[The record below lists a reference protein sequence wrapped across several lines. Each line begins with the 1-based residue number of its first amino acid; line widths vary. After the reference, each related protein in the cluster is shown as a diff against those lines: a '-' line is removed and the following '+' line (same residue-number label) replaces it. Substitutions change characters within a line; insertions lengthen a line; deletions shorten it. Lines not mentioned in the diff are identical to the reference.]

1 MTKGRTHLRPERT
14 KPEAARALALRAAEL
29 AREKKGED
37 VALLDLTDLGA
48 VSDYFLLVSASSEVQ
63 VKTIAEHVADTLKRE
78 GSTAWHV
85 EGLAHRRW
93 VVLDF
98 VDVVVHV
105 FHQETRAY
113 YLLERL
119 WGDARRVPLPEA

>member
-1 MTKGRTHLRPERT
+1 MRSLRSTPRPERT
-14 KPEAARALALRAAEL
+14 TPEAARALALRAAEL
-29 AREKKGED
+29 AREKRGED
-37 VALLDLTDLGA
+37 LVLLDLSDLGA
-48 VSDYFLLVSASSEVQ
+48 VSDYFLLVTAASEVQ
-63 VKTIAEHVADTLKRE
+63 VKTIAEHVQESLKRE
-78 GSTAWHV
+78 GTPVWHV

-105 FHQETRAY
+105 FHAETRAY

-119 WGDARRVPLPEA
+119 WGDARRVALPEA

>member
-1 MTKGRTHLRPERT
+1 LTKGRANLRPQRT

-63 VKTIAEHVADTLKRE
+63 VKTIAEHIHDTLKRE
-78 GSTAWHV
+78 GSAPWHV

-105 FHQETRAY
+105 FHEETRAY

-119 WGDARRVPLPEA
+119 WGDARRVALPEA

>member
-1 MTKGRTHLRPERT
+1 VRTT
-14 KPEAARALALRAAEL
+14 PEAARSLALRAAEL
-29 AREKKGED
+29 AREKRGED
-37 VALLDLTDLGA
+37 PVLLDLTDLGA
-48 VSDYFLLVSASSEVQ
+48 VSDYFLLVSAVSEVQ
-63 VKTIAEHVADTLKRE
+63 VKTIAEHIQETLKRE
-78 GSTAWHV
+78 GAPVWHV

-105 FHQETRAY
+105 FHAETRAY

-119 WGDARRVPLPEA
+119 WGDARRVALPEA

>member
-1 MTKGRTHLRPERT
+1 MPSGPTARPARTT
-14 KPEAARALALRAAEL
+14 PEAAQALALRAVAL
-29 AREKKGED
+29 AREKKAED
-37 VALLDLTDLGA
+37 VVLLDLTDLGA
-48 VSDYFLLVSASSEVQ
+48 VSDFFLLVTGRSEVQ
-63 VKTIAEHVADTLKRE
+63 VKTIAEHVAEQLALE
-78 GSTAWHV
+78 GARPWHV

-105 FHQETRAY
+105 FHHETRAY

-119 WGDARRVPLPEA
+119 WGDARRVELPEE

>member
-1 MTKGRTHLRPERT
+1 MRPGPASRPARTT
-14 KPEAARALALRAAEL
+14 PEAARELAARAAALARQ
-29 AREKKGED
+29 KQGED
-37 VALLDLTDLGA
+37 LVLLDLTELRA
-48 VSDYFLLVSASSEVQ
+48 VSDYFLLVSGRTEMH
-63 VKTIAEHVADTLKRE
+63 VKTIAEHIVDELARE
-78 GSTAWHV
+78 ALHPWHV

-105 FHQETRAY
+105 FHHETRNY

-119 WGDARRVPLPEA
+119 WGDARRVELPEE

>member
-1 MTKGRTHLRPERT
+1 MGAQPKTRPERT
-14 KPEAARALALRAAEL
+14 TPEAALRIALRAAEG
-29 AREKKGED
+29 AREKRGED
-37 VALLDLTDLGA
+37 LVLLDLTDLGA
-48 VSDYFLLVSASSEVQ
+48 VSDYFLLVSARSEVQ
-63 VKTIAEHVADTLKRE
+63 VKTIAEHVVETLREE
-78 GSTAWHV
+78 GSRPWHV

-105 FHQETRAY
+105 FHHETRAY

-119 WGDARRVPLPEA
+119 WGDARRVELPEE